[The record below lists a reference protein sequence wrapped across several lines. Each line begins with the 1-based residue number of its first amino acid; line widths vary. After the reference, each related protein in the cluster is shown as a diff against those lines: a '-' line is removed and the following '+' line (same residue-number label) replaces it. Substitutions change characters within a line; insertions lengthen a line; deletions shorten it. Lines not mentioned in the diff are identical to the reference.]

1 MRWFVNLNLFKKI
14 ILVSALMMACAVCWS
29 AFNSYLGYRLMAE
42 RTMQANRFL
51 VESATS
57 MIDGLIKDVDEGK
70 LSKADA
76 QQFAKDMLRT
86 ARYDEDQYFW
96 VNGTDGQA
104 VMHPI
109 IPALET
115 QDLAQTNPKVYD
127 LFQTFAGLV
136 RENPSGAEHYYD
148 WPKPGHDLNINYLK
162 SSYVI
167 LIEPWGWVVGTGVYI
182 DDLVGEALK
191 IFYAEFAFALLF
203 GVVLAVGT
211 YGAVVLLSRPLFRLS
226 ENMRALADGDVSVD
240 VPYAERRDEVGS
252 IAQAFAVFKQS
263 AIEKI
268 ALEKQQE
275 AMKKKAEA
283 EKIEMMNRTAQ
294 TFEDQVAGVLAQLSD
309 SASAMN
315 KTAQDMARASND
327 NVSASQIVSAAATE
341 ASSNVQTVAAATE
354 ELSASSA
361 EIAAQISGVA
371 QKSRRASQEAEQT
384 SKDVDTLN
392 SLADSIGEVVG
403 AIKAIAEQTN
413 LLALNATIEA
423 ARAGEAGKGFAV
435 VAEEVKKLA
444 TETAQKTTEIDERV
458 VRIQEAIRTSAESMQ
473 RIIDDVQE
481 IDRATSTVASAVEEQ
496 NAATAEIGRNVSEAS
511 RGTVEV
517 SSNIVD
523 VQKNAE
529 STGTAARHVETS
541 AEQMSQLTKTL
552 EMAVQDFLS
561 SIRKG

>member
-1 MRWFVNLNLFKKI
+1 MRWFINLNLFKKI
-14 ILVSALMMACAVCWS
+14 ILVSAVMMGCALCWS
-29 AFNSYLGYRLMAE
+29 LFNSYLGYMLMSE
-42 RTMQANRFL
+42 RMKQTNQFL
-51 VESATS
+51 VQTATS
-57 MIDGLIKDVDEGK
+57 MIDGLIQDVAEGH
-70 LSKADA
+70 LEEAE
-76 QQFAKDMLRT
+76 AKQVAIDMLRS
-86 ARYDEDQYFW
+86 ARYGDGQYFW
-96 VNGTDGQA
+96 ISDFNGRTVMYPGLSGHDGR
-104 VMHPI
+104 
-109 IPALET
+109 L
-115 QDLAQTNPKVYD
+115 NR
-127 LFQTFAGLV
+127 LFQTFAGIIGQT
-136 RENPSGAEHYYD
+136 PDGAEYVYT
-148 WPKPGHDLNINYLK
+148 WPKPGEDDAVLYPK
-162 SSYVI
+162 SSYIMAV
-167 LIEPWGWVVGTGVYI
+167 EKWGWVVGTGTYI
-182 DDLVGEALK
+182 DDLRADALK
-191 IFYAEFAFALLF
+191 VLFAELSFAGLF
-203 GVVLAVGT
+203 GIVLLGGT
-211 YGAVVLLSRPLFRLS
+211 YGAAVLLSRPLFRLS
-226 ENMRALADGDVSVD
+226 ENMHALAGGDVSVD
-240 VPYAERRDEVGS
+240 VPYAERRDEVGL
-252 IAQAFAVFKQS
+252 IAQAFAVFKQN

-275 AMKKKAEA
+275 DMKKKAEA
-283 EKIEMMNRTAQ
+283 EKIEIMNRTAQ
-294 TFEDQVAGVLAQLSD
+294 TFEDQVASVLTQLSQ
-309 SASAMN
+309 SAMAMN
-315 KTAQDMARASND
+315 KTAQDMAQASND
-327 NVSASQIVSAAATE
+327 NVSASQIVAAAATE

-392 SLADSIGEVVG
+392 TLADSIGEVVG
-403 AIKAIAEQTN
+403 AIKDIAEQTN

-529 STGTAARHVETS
+529 TTGSAARHVESS
-541 AEQMSQLTKTL
+541 AEEMSQLTKML
-552 EMAVQDFLS
+552 ESAVQDFLS